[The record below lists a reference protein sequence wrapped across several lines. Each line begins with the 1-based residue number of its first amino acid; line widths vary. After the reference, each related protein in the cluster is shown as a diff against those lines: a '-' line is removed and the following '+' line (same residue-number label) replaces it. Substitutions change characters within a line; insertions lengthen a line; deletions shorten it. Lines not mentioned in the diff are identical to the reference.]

1 MKTNYRYL
9 NLLAI
14 LLTLLIFSSCSTP
27 TDPNGDKISS
37 VNRHWMIP
45 RDNLWEL
52 SMEWVQ
58 PAIENGKVYYISDAS
73 LVCRELES
81 GDEIWKTNM
90 GNTTNIFS
98 NKLIFSDN
106 KLFINHRDYV
116 RCYNA
121 EDGSLVWTNNS
132 PEIGSLTHHS
142 ILAETQSD
150 LFVSSYN
157 KVFRLS
163 KADGEINKLIQI
175 QSQVSGSR
183 YAGRIEKIT
192 VSEENY
198 LYIPSGY
205 YPGGPSGNTDGYIWC
220 YNSEGEYIWEYKIPH
235 RKYWFPGAQDSVQA
249 PSDAL
254 VCALFEDYV
263 VTKAGKSVMALN
275 RFTGELIW
283 EKFFEND
290 SFLFG
295 GLAAAN
301 GKVFAGSNG
310 DYIYCFDIETG
321 EQLWKVHTGATV
333 ASPIIPKGKVLYYC
347 NNFGSGIWIIDQD
360 NGNVIWHEKETS
372 DGGYYS
378 PLAVNDDYMV
388 NIGNMNIFCFKLN

>member
-1 MKTNYRYL
+1 MKTNHKHFF
-9 NLLAI
+9 LL
-14 LLTLLIFSSCSTP
+14 LLISIISINLTCSSP

-37 VNRHWMIP
+37 VNRHWTIP
-45 RDNLWEL
+45 RDNLWVFSAETA
-52 SMEWVQ
+52 Q
-58 PAIENGKVYYISDAS
+58 PAIKNGKVYYISDAS

-81 GDEIWKTNM
+81 GDEIWKTDM
-90 GNTTNIFS
+90 GNTTNIWS
-98 NKLIFSDN
+98 NKVLFSDN

-121 EDGSLVWTNNS
+121 EDGSLKWINNS
-132 PEIGSLTHHS
+132 PEIGSLTHYS
-142 ILAETQSD
+142 ILAEAGD
-150 LFVSSYN
+150 NLFTSFYN
-157 KVFRLS
+157 KIFRIS
-163 KADGEINKLIQI
+163 KSDGQINKLIQI
-175 QSQVSGSR
+175 QSQVSGNHIP
-183 YAGRIEKIT
+183 GRAEKIT
-192 VSEENY
+192 VSEDY
-198 LYIPSGY
+198 LLYIPSGY
-205 YPGGPSGNTDGYIWC
+205 YSDGPNAVSEGYIWC
-220 YNSEGEYIWEYKIPH
+220 YNSEGEYIWEYKIPN
-235 RKYWFPGAQDSVQA
+235 RKHWYPGAQDSVLT

-275 RFTGELIW
+275 RFSGELIW
-283 EKFFEND
+283 EVFFEND
-290 SFLFG
+290 AFYYG

-310 DYIYCFDIETG
+310 DYIYCLDIKTG

-333 ASPIIPKGKVLYYC
+333 ASPIFAKGKVLYYC

-360 NGNVIWHEKETS
+360 NGNVIWHEKETA

-378 PLAVNDDYMV
+378 PLAVDDDYMV